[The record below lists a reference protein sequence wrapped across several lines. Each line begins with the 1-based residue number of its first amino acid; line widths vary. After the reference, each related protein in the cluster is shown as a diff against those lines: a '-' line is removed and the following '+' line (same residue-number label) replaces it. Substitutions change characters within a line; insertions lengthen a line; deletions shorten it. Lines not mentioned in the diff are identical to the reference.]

1 MARLSA
7 AAITVA
13 AVASATIAPAVV
25 ALAVVLIVPPAPAIA
40 AAVTPTASAIKVL
53 AQILAEFPRIAL
65 IFEPIGERARRIGG
79 MIDAGDG
86 RSVAR
91 VLRVKGVSA

>member
-13 AVASATIAPAVV
+13 AVASASIAPAVV

-40 AAVTPTASAIKVL
+40 VTPTASAIKLL

-86 RSVAR
+86 CAGPAGQGR
-91 VLRVKGVSA
+91 